1 MSLRIRRKRKKAK
14 KGAIDMGASIR
25 KNIQNGGAL
34 IDLARLKRKK
44 QRYRL
49 LVLLDVSGSMDKYSF
64 YLLKFLWTLKSHFKH
79 IEAFVFSTLLMRI
92 TDEISEKN
100 LASALRNVSQTASHW
115 SGGTQIGACLK
126 TFNDHYAKRFLNG
139 NTLTIILSDGLDTGE
154 PDVLEEAMQKIRLR
168 SRKVVWL
175 NPLKGMQGY
184 EPIQRG
190 MQAALPALHHFGSAH
205 NLESLF
211 ILENIL
217 TDA

>member
-14 KGAIDMGASIR
+14 RVRSIWALPHEKIFR
-25 KNIQNGGAL
+25 TGGAL

-100 LASALRNVSQTASHW
+100 LVSALRNVSQTASHW

-139 NTLTIILSDGLDTGE
+139 NPFTISSQRR
-154 PDVLEEAMQKIRLR
+154 A
-168 SRKVVWL
+168 
-175 NPLKGMQGY
+175 GY
-184 EPIQRG
+184 RG
-190 MQAALPALHHFGSAH
+190 TRRAGRGDAKNQAALPKGRLA
-205 NLESLF
+205 
-211 ILENIL
+211 
-217 TDA
+217 